1 MTIFKPRFLAS
12 LLFPGLLMSHA
23 AMAVTVNITGNV
35 LASPCTVETANSVDL
50 VLPDVDMATLA
61 VSGTSTTGQSFD
73 LTLKDCPTSTT
84 KVTATYNGT
93 VSPLVDDSFSNTGT
107 ATQVAIWLKDSADT
121 TIKPNTTRTVSI
133 NSTTKKATFTQSVR
147 MYSKGKA
154 QAGTVIGNIVV
165 GFTYQ

>member
-1 MTIFKPRFLAS
+1 MVIKPRFLAS
-12 LLFPGLLMSHA
+12 LLFPGLLMGHA

-35 LASPCTVETANSVDL
+35 KASPCTVETANSVDL

-61 VSGTSTTGQSFD
+61 AADSTTTAQSFD

-84 KVTATYNGT
+84 KVTATYSGT
-93 VSPLVDDSFSNTGT
+93 VSPLSSNSFINTGT
-107 ATQVAIWLKDSADT
+107 ATQLVLYLQDSANKE
-121 TIKPNTTRTVSI
+121 IVPNTSRTVAV
-133 NSTTKKATFTQSVR
+133 NSATKKAIFTQKIQ

-154 QAGTVIGNIVV
+154 QAGTVIGNIIV